1 MAGSTRSV
9 LITASSSGI
18 GRAASHAFADA
29 GWHVIATMRDP
40 AAAGDLAERD
50 DVDVL
55 ALDVSDQASVDRAT
69 ADAIALRGRVDAVV
83 NNAGFAVSGVFE
95 ATSDAQIAREF
106 EVNVFGLMRV
116 TRAFIPHFRENRAG
130 TFVQVSSVGG
140 RITFPLFS
148 TYHAT
153 KWAVEGFSESL
164 QYELDQF
171 GIDIRVIEPGVIVTD
186 FYGRSA
192 DRADSS
198 HLPDYA
204 AFAGNVERVT
214 MASASKAGPME
225 PVVRAIVDAASGS
238 GPFRRAVG
246 WPAYIVRLR
255 RWLPEKMYLSA
266 VRREYRK

>member
-1 MAGSTRSV
+1 MPSAPKTV
-9 LITASSSGI
+9 LITGTSSGI
-18 GRAASHAFADA
+18 GRATAHGFADA
-29 GWHVIATMRDP
+29 GWNVIATMRDP
-40 AAAGDLAERD
+40 QAAGDLATRD
-50 DVDVL
+50 NVHVL
-55 ALDVSDQASVDRAT
+55 ALDVSDAASVNRA
-69 ADAIALRGRVDAVV
+69 AAEAIERHGPIDAVV
-83 NNAGFAVSGVFE
+83 NNAGFAVCGVFE
-95 ATSDAQIAREF
+95 ATDDEQIRSEF

-116 TRAFIPHFRENRAG
+116 TRAFIPHFRANGGG

-171 GIDIRVIEPGVIVTD
+171 GIAMRVIEPGVIVTD

-192 DRADSS
+192 DRVDSS
-198 HLPDYA
+198 GLPEYADYVA
-204 AFAGNVERVT
+204 NVDRVT

-225 PVVRAIVDAASGS
+225 PVVRAIIDAAEGG

-246 WPAYIVRLR
+246 WPAYIVKLR

-266 VRREYRK
+266 VRREYRR

>member
-1 MAGSTRSV
+1 MASTSKTV
-9 LITASSSGI
+9 LITGTSSGI
-18 GRAASHAFADA
+18 GRATAHGFADA
-29 GWHVIATMRDP
+29 GWNVVATMRDP
-40 AAAGDLAERD
+40 QAAGDLAERD
-50 DVDVL
+50 NVDVI
-55 ALDVSDQASVDRAT
+55 ALDVSDAASVDRAVSE
-69 ADAIALRGRVDAVV
+69 AISRHGRIDAVV
-83 NNAGFAVSGVFE
+83 NNAGYSVSGVFE
-95 ATSDAQIAREF
+95 ATEDAQILDEF

-116 TRAFIPHFRENRAG
+116 TRAFIPHFRDNGGG

-171 GIDIRVIEPGVIVTD
+171 GITVRVIEPGVIVTD

-192 DRADSS
+192 DRVDSS
-198 HLPDYA
+198 GLPGYA
-204 AFAGNVERVT
+204 DFVENVERVT
-214 MASASKAGPME
+214 IASASKAGPME
-225 PVVRAIVDAASGS
+225 PVVQAIIDAAGGG

-246 WPAYIVRLR
+246 WPAYIVKLR

-266 VRREYRK
+266 VRREYRR